1 MSFRRQVNYD
11 RHDDHDY
18 SDSINESTD
27 VTTFGP
33 SISSTRTESNQ
44 VGPGRVMGNWISAAG
59 RGLEKTMGRLALRA
73 RVGPVVRVEQRI
85 SSFSK
90 TLFLSEPEREEVCS
104 TLLEL
109 AADRIPSV
117 QLLAF
122 KKIIDLII
130 EDPSLARC
138 LQDTFHQH
146 SKGELMEDGVRSWQ
160 RGGKIYDTEW
170 IRVYR
175 QTRACLTRDLD
186 QVPDAVNRIQ
196 KRLKEIKDLILAEQ
210 LDDLGQCSTLVSC
223 AESSSPG
230 VQLFAFRCIAELQ
243 MERATDG
250 LKRVLQQF
258 CELRGISIATFT
270 LSWRRDS
277 TIYSRQWFFLY
288 GLAYDSLARDNSR
301 GLLDRYRKGVQGFA
315 WPFPEPEGYALK
327 RQKMKLSHLLDCAW
341 FPDPGIQLEVFRRIV
356 DTLTWRPSL
365 FPIFLDCLQRHGE
378 TVDTVVATWRQSD
391 NTSRDL
397 VLYSNLASACVSKND
412 TTDIAR
418 RISRTMTNEAL
429 HNEADCDRRCHPYV
443 TRLVECCMYNGYEGY
458 VAMRILGAYS
468 YNLLVHL
475 ENDRSLRTTLYS
487 ALPHLILERLGA
499 SSEAS
504 CEDLGGVCMLA
515 NSFLEI
521 MWDDEN
527 EQITSDVR
535 LWKTVFKIVERIR
548 SLIFGGKE
556 WLKDESRY
564 ALMDWKT
571 LLQGNDRTDSDRTG
585 ITRNSR
591 FLTEVLELAPAGLN
605 SSSHSFVSE
614 DEDRDDRDSLISA
627 TNTEERS
634 DFDPITSYNRFDSDA
649 SDDRYSDGLTRD
661 LSVNEEDY

>member
-1 MSFRRQVNYD
+1 
-11 RHDDHDY
+11 
-18 SDSINESTD
+18 
-27 VTTFGP
+27 
-33 SISSTRTESNQ
+33 
-44 VGPGRVMGNWISAAG
+44 
-59 RGLEKTMGRLALRA
+59 
-73 RVGPVVRVEQRI
+73 
-85 SSFSK
+85 
-90 TLFLSEPEREEVCS
+90 
-104 TLLEL
+104 
-109 AADRIPSV
+109 
-117 QLLAF
+117 
-122 KKIIDLII
+122 
-130 EDPSLARC
+130 
-138 LQDTFHQH
+138 
-146 SKGELMEDGVRSWQ
+146 
-160 RGGKIYDTEW
+160 
-170 IRVYR
+170 
-175 QTRACLTRDLD
+175 
-186 QVPDAVNRIQ
+186 
-196 KRLKEIKDLILAEQ
+196 
-210 LDDLGQCSTLVSC
+210 
-223 AESSSPG
+223 
-230 VQLFAFRCIAELQ
+230 
-243 MERATDG
+243 
-250 LKRVLQQF
+250 
-258 CELRGISIATFT
+258 
-270 LSWRRDS
+270 
-277 TIYSRQWFFLY
+277 
-288 GLAYDSLARDNSR
+288 
-301 GLLDRYRKGVQGFA
+301 
-315 WPFPEPEGYALK
+315 
-327 RQKMKLSHLLDCAW
+327 
-341 FPDPGIQLEVFRRIV
+341 
-356 DTLTWRPSL
+356 
-365 FPIFLDCLQRHGE
+365 
-378 TVDTVVATWRQSD
+378 VVATWRQSD